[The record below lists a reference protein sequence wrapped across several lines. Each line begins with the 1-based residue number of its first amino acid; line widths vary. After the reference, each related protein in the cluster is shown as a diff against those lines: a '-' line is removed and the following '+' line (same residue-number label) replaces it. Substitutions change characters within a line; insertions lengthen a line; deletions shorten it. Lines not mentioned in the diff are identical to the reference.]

1 MARLGSGIPVW
12 MDRME
17 VCLEGAVK
25 EAGNPNGAGTG
36 QGGLVG
42 DEPVW
47 LCCVRFPT
55 ILSLPHA
62 DPHPHLLLREPQVP
76 SSPHPPLA
84 LPRTDHQRAA
94 PSPVAPSETTQPP
107 GQSEQWGQRVP
118 PESQTPQPPLKAVG
132 ALRPVRV
139 CRWELGVWGWRGA
152 VKKELKKWVRPGGRD
167 SPKTDSQTQEEP
179 PPNPRPFYR

>member
-47 LCCVRFPT
+47 LCCVPFPT

-62 DPHPHLLLREPQVP
+62 DPPPSPLAGA
-76 SSPHPPLA
+76 SSPFLTPP
-84 LPRTDHQRAA
+84 TSG
-94 PSPVAPSETTQPP
+94 PSPN
-107 GQSEQWGQRVP
+107 RP
-118 PESQTPQPPLKAVG
+118 PESCPVSCGPL
-132 ALRPVRV
+132 
-139 CRWELGVWGWRGA
+139 
-152 VKKELKKWVRPGGRD
+152 
-167 SPKTDSQTQEEP
+167 
-179 PPNPRPFYR
+179 

>member
-62 DPHPHLLLREPQVP
+62 DPHPPI
-76 SSPHPPLA
+76 SSCGSLKSLPHPTHLWPFPEQTTRE
-84 LPRTDHQRAA
+84 LPRLL
-94 PSPVAPSETTQPP
+94 
-107 GQSEQWGQRVP
+107 W
-118 PESQTPQPPLKAVG
+118 PPLKPRSSQDKVSN
-132 ALRPVRV
+132 
-139 CRWELGVWGWRGA
+139 
-152 VKKELKKWVRPGGRD
+152 GGRG
-167 SPKTDSQTQEEP
+167 SPQRAGL
-179 PPNPRPFYR
+179 PNRLSKLWVPFGQSGSAGGSWGCGGGEGP